1 MQNKDYIPNIDLS
14 AIRDG
19 NNAFKNSNE
28 IANKIKIAS
37 EDIGFFTVTNH
48 GIPITKILSLIS
60 VCKKFF
66 HLSNDEKIKIAPK
79 KWNPNTNT
87 IYRGYF
93 PSEVNG
99 KEGLDIGD
107 PRLTKDMSDL
117 IKKDKF
123 EVNHDMSFLDP
134 QWQIIINDYFDR
146 IHNLGI
152 LIFKTIISA
161 YSNNTN
167 LADEAFI
174 RPKTLSTLRF
184 NYYPKQEKPV
194 EVSAQD
200 GVALGCET
208 HVDSGIMTILY
219 QDKKGGLQVQN
230 RHTLEWYDVPHDPNA
245 FVINTG
251 LALEYLT
258 NGRMKATN
266 HRVLFNQEERISI
279 PFFFEPSYDF
289 KLDPKYLDIT
299 EKNKYDINNYEDFL
313 TNSLKKFVEYDRPN

>member
-1 MQNKDYIPNIDLS
+1 MQNNYIPNIDLS
-14 AIRDG
+14 EIIS
-19 NNAFKNSNE
+19 KELNSDAAKQ
-28 IANKIKIAS
+28 IAKSIKEAS

-48 GIPITKILSLIS
+48 GIPISKINNLLKT
-60 VCKKFF
+60 CKKFF
-66 HLSNDEKIKIAPK
+66 YLPVEDKLKIAPK

-87 IYRGYF
+87 VYRGYF
-93 PSEVNG
+93 PSSVNG

-107 PRLTKDMSDL
+107 PLLKQDMADL
-117 IKKDKF
+117 LKKEKF
-123 EVNHDMSFLDP
+123 EVNHDMTFLDP
-134 QWQIIINDYFDR
+134 SWQATINNYFDD
-146 IHNLGI
+146 IHNLGMI
-152 LIFKTIISA
+152 IFKTIISSFS
-161 YSNNTN
+161 SN
-167 LADEAFI
+167 LSIADRAFQ

-184 NYYPKQEKPV
+184 NYYPKQDKPV
-194 EVSAQD
+194 EVSSQD

-230 RHTLEWYDVPHDPNA
+230 RHSLRWHDVPHDPNA

-279 PFFFEPSYDF
+279 PFFFEPSHDF
-289 KLDPKYLDIT
+289 MLDPKYLDIN
-299 EKNKYDINNYEDFL
+299 ENLIYNIDNYEDFL
-313 TNSLKKFVEYDRPN
+313 TNSLKKFVEYDRTV

>member
-1 MQNKDYIPNIDLS
+1 MQNNYIPNIDLS
-14 AIRDG
+14 EIISKDL
-19 NNAFKNSNE
+19 NSVAAKQ
-28 IANKIKIAS
+28 IAKSIKEAS

-48 GIPITKILSLIS
+48 GIPISKIENLLKT
-60 VCKKFF
+60 CKKFF
-66 HLSNDEKIKIAPK
+66 YLPEEDKLKIAPK

-87 IYRGYF
+87 VYRGYF
-93 PSEVNG
+93 PSSVNG

-107 PRLTKDMSDL
+107 PLLKQDMADL
-117 IKKDKF
+117 LKKEKF
-123 EVNHDMSFLDP
+123 EVNHDMTFLDP
-134 QWQIIINDYFDR
+134 SWQATINNYFDDL
-146 IHNLGI
+146 HNLGMI
-152 LIFKTIISA
+152 IFKTIISSFS
-161 YSNNTN
+161 SN
-167 LADEAFI
+167 LSIADRAFQ

-184 NYYPKQEKPV
+184 NYYPKQDKPV
-194 EVSAQD
+194 EVSSQD

-230 RHTLEWYDVPHDPNA
+230 RHSLEWHDVPHDPNA

-289 KLDPKYLDIT
+289 ILDPKYLDIN
-299 EKNKYDINNYEDFL
+299 ENLIYNIDNYEDFL
-313 TNSLKKFVEYDRPN
+313 TNSLKKFVEYDRPA

>member
-1 MQNKDYIPNIDLS
+1 MLNRDYIPNIDLS
-14 AIRDG
+14 SIING
-19 NNAFKNSNE
+19 NDSKDVASQ
-28 IANKIKIAS
+28 IKKAS

-48 GIPITKILSLIS
+48 GIPLLKIENLLNT
-60 VCKKFF
+60 CRKFF
-66 HLSNDEKIKIAPK
+66 YLPEKDKLKIAPK
-79 KWNPNTNT
+79 KWNSNTDT
-87 IYRGYF
+87 VYRGYF
-93 PSEVNG
+93 PSSVNG

-107 PRLTKDMSDL
+107 PKLTKDMSDL
-117 IKKDKF
+117 LKKEKF
-123 EVNHDMSFLDP
+123 EVNHDMTYLDP
-134 QWQIIINDYFDR
+134 LWQVTINDYFNS
-146 IHNLGI
+146 IHDLGI
-152 LIFKTIISA
+152 KIFETIISA
-161 YSNNTN
+161 YSNNIS
-167 LADEAFI
+167 LANEAFV

-184 NYYPKQEKPV
+184 NYYPKQDKPV
-194 EVSAQD
+194 EISSQD

-230 RHTLEWYDVPHDPNA
+230 RHSLEWHDVPHNPEA

-289 KLDPKYLDIT
+289 ILDPKCLDIV
-299 EKNKYDINNYEDFL
+299 EDIKYDIDNYENFL

>member
-1 MQNKDYIPNIDLS
+1 MQNNYIPNIDLS
-14 AIRDG
+14 EIISKDL
-19 NNAFKNSNE
+19 NSVAAKQ
-28 IANKIKIAS
+28 IAKSIKEAS

-48 GIPITKILSLIS
+48 GIPISKIENLLKT
-60 VCKKFF
+60 CKKFF
-66 HLSNDEKIKIAPK
+66 YLPEEDKLKIAPK

-87 IYRGYF
+87 VYRGYF
-93 PSEVNG
+93 PSSVNG

-107 PRLTKDMSDL
+107 PLLKQDMADL
-117 IKKDKF
+117 LKKEKF
-123 EVNHDMSFLDP
+123 EVNHDMTFLDP
-134 QWQIIINDYFDR
+134 SWQATINNYFDDL
-146 IHNLGI
+146 HNLGMI
-152 LIFKTIISA
+152 IFKTIISSFS
-161 YSNNTN
+161 SN
-167 LADEAFI
+167 LSIADRAFQ

-184 NYYPKQEKPV
+184 NYYPKQDKPV
-194 EVSAQD
+194 EVSSQD

-230 RHTLEWYDVPHDPNA
+230 RHSLEWHDVPHDPNA

-289 KLDPKYLDIT
+289 ILDPKYLDIN
-299 EKNKYDINNYEDFL
+299 ENLIYNIDNYEDFL
-313 TNSLKKFVEYDRPN
+313 TNSLKKFVEYDRPV

>member
-1 MQNKDYIPNIDLS
+1 MQSNYIPNIDLS
-14 AIRDG
+14 EIISKDL
-19 NNAFKNSNE
+19 NSNSAKQ
-28 IANKIKIAS
+28 IAISIKEAS

-48 GIPITKILSLIS
+48 GIPISKIENLLKT
-60 VCKKFF
+60 CKKFF
-66 HLSNDEKIKIAPK
+66 NLPEEDKLKIAPK

-87 IYRGYF
+87 VYRGYF
-93 PSEVNG
+93 PSSVNG

-107 PRLTKDMSDL
+107 PLLKQDMADL
-117 IKKDKF
+117 LKKEKF
-123 EVNHDMSFLDP
+123 EVNHDMTFLDP
-134 QWQIIINDYFDR
+134 SWQATINNYFDDL
-146 IHNLGI
+146 HNLGMI
-152 LIFKTIISA
+152 IFKTIISSFS
-161 YSNNTN
+161 SN
-167 LADEAFI
+167 LSIADRAFQ

-184 NYYPKQEKPV
+184 NYYPKQDKPV
-194 EVSAQD
+194 EVSSQD

-230 RHTLEWYDVPHDPNA
+230 RHSLEWHDVPHDPNA

-289 KLDPKYLDIT
+289 ILDPKYLDIN
-299 EKNKYDINNYEDFL
+299 ENLIYNIDIYEDFL
-313 TNSLKKFVEYDRPN
+313 TNSLKKFVEYDRPA

>member
-1 MQNKDYIPNIDLS
+1 MQNNYIPNIDLS
-14 AIRDG
+14 EIISNDL
-19 NNAFKNSNE
+19 NSD
-28 IANKIKIAS
+28 IAKQIAKSIKEAS

-48 GIPITKILSLIS
+48 GIPISKFENLLKT
-60 VCKKFF
+60 CKKFF
-66 HLSNDEKIKIAPK
+66 YLPEEDKLKIAPK

-87 IYRGYF
+87 VYRGYF
-93 PSEVNG
+93 PSSVNG

-107 PRLTKDMSDL
+107 PLLKQDMADL
-117 IKKDKF
+117 LKKEKF
-123 EVNHDMSFLDP
+123 EVNHDMTFLDP
-134 QWQIIINDYFDR
+134 SWQATINNYFDDL
-146 IHNLGI
+146 HNLGMI
-152 LIFKTIISA
+152 IFKTIISSFS
-161 YSNNTN
+161 SN
-167 LADEAFI
+167 LSIADRAFQ

-184 NYYPKQEKPV
+184 NYYPKQDKPV
-194 EVSAQD
+194 EVSSQD

-230 RHTLEWYDVPHDPNA
+230 RRSLEWHDVPHDPSA

-266 HRVLFNQEERISI
+266 HRVLYNQEERISI

-289 KLDPKYLDIT
+289 VLDPKYLDIN
-299 EKNKYDINNYEDFL
+299 ENLIYNINNYEDFL
-313 TNSLKKFVEYDRPN
+313 TNSLKKFVEYDRPA

>member
-1 MQNKDYIPNIDLS
+1 MQSNYIPNIDLS
-14 AIRDG
+14 EIISKDL
-19 NNAFKNSNE
+19 NSDAAKQ
-28 IANKIKIAS
+28 IAKSIKEAS

-48 GIPITKILSLIS
+48 GIPISKIKNLLKT
-60 VCKKFF
+60 CKKFF
-66 HLSNDEKIKIAPK
+66 YLPEEDKLKIAPK

-87 IYRGYF
+87 VYRGYF
-93 PSEVNG
+93 PSSVNG

-107 PRLTKDMSDL
+107 PLLKQDMADL
-117 IKKDKF
+117 LKKEKF
-123 EVNHDMSFLDP
+123 EVNHDMTFLDP
-134 QWQIIINDYFDR
+134 SWQATINNYFDDL
-146 IHNLGI
+146 HNLGMI
-152 LIFKTIISA
+152 IFKTIISSFS
-161 YSNNTN
+161 SN
-167 LADEAFI
+167 LSIADRAFQ

-184 NYYPKQEKPV
+184 NYYPKQDKPV
-194 EVSAQD
+194 EVSSQD

-230 RHTLEWYDVPHDPNA
+230 RHSLEWHDVPHDPNA

-289 KLDPKYLDIT
+289 ILDPKYLDIN
-299 EKNKYDINNYEDFL
+299 ENLIYNIDNYEDFL
-313 TNSLKKFVEYDRPN
+313 TNSLKKFVEYDRPA

>member
-1 MQNKDYIPNIDLS
+1 MQSNYIPNIDLS
-14 AIRDG
+14 EIISKDL
-19 NNAFKNSNE
+19 NSVAAKQ
-28 IANKIKIAS
+28 IAKSIKEAS

-48 GIPITKILSLIS
+48 GIPISKINNLLKT
-60 VCKKFF
+60 CKKFF
-66 HLSNDEKIKIAPK
+66 YLPEEDKLKIAPK

-87 IYRGYF
+87 VYRGYF
-93 PSEVNG
+93 PSSVNG

-107 PRLTKDMSDL
+107 PLLKQDMADL
-117 IKKDKF
+117 LKKEKF
-123 EVNHDMSFLDP
+123 EVNHDMTFLDP
-134 QWQIIINDYFDR
+134 SWQATINNYFDDL
-146 IHNLGI
+146 HNLGMI
-152 LIFKTIISA
+152 IFKTIISSFS
-161 YSNNTN
+161 SN
-167 LADEAFI
+167 LSIADRAFQ

-184 NYYPKQEKPV
+184 NYYPKQDKPV
-194 EVSAQD
+194 EVSSQD

-230 RHTLEWYDVPHDPNA
+230 RHSLEWHDVPHDPNA

-289 KLDPKYLDIT
+289 ILDPKYLDIN
-299 EKNKYDINNYEDFL
+299 ENLIYNIDNYEDFL
-313 TNSLKKFVEYDRPN
+313 TNSLKKFVEYDRPA

>member
-1 MQNKDYIPNIDLS
+1 MQNNYIPNIDLS
-14 AIRDG
+14 EIISKDL
-19 NNAFKNSNE
+19 NSVAAKQ
-28 IANKIKIAS
+28 IAKSIKEAS

-48 GIPITKILSLIS
+48 GIPISKINNLLKT
-60 VCKKFF
+60 CKKFF
-66 HLSNDEKIKIAPK
+66 YLPEEDKLKIAPK

-87 IYRGYF
+87 VYRGYF
-93 PSEVNG
+93 PSSVNG

-107 PRLTKDMSDL
+107 PLLKQDMADL
-117 IKKDKF
+117 LKKEKF
-123 EVNHDMSFLDP
+123 EVNHDMTFLDP
-134 QWQIIINDYFDR
+134 SWQATINNYFDDL
-146 IHNLGI
+146 HNLGMI
-152 LIFKTIISA
+152 IFKTIISSFS
-161 YSNNTN
+161 SN
-167 LADEAFI
+167 LSIADRAFQ

-184 NYYPKQEKPV
+184 NYYPKQDKPV
-194 EVSAQD
+194 EVSSQD

-230 RHTLEWYDVPHDPNA
+230 RHSLEWHDVPHDPNA

-289 KLDPKYLDIT
+289 MLDPKYLDIN
-299 EKNKYDINNYEDFL
+299 ENLIYNIDNYEDFL
-313 TNSLKKFVEYDRPN
+313 TNSLKKFVEYDRPA

>member
-1 MQNKDYIPNIDLS
+1 MQNNYIPNIDLS
-14 AIRDG
+14 EIISKDL
-19 NNAFKNSNE
+19 NSDAAKQ
-28 IANKIKIAS
+28 IAKSIKEAS

-48 GIPITKILSLIS
+48 GIPISKIENLLKT
-60 VCKKFF
+60 CKKFF
-66 HLSNDEKIKIAPK
+66 YLPVEDKLKIAPK

-87 IYRGYF
+87 VYRGYF
-93 PSEVNG
+93 PSSVNG

-107 PRLTKDMSDL
+107 PLLKQDMADL
-117 IKKDKF
+117 LKKEKF
-123 EVNHDMSFLDP
+123 EVNHDMTFLDP
-134 QWQIIINDYFDR
+134 SWQATINNYFDDL
-146 IHNLGI
+146 HNLGMI
-152 LIFKTIISA
+152 IFKTIISSFS
-161 YSNNTN
+161 SN
-167 LADEAFI
+167 LSIADQAFQ

-184 NYYPKQEKPV
+184 NYYPKQDKPV
-194 EVSAQD
+194 EVSSQD

-230 RHTLEWYDVPHDPNA
+230 RRSLEWHDVPHDPSA

-289 KLDPKYLDIT
+289 VLDPKYLDIN
-299 EKNKYDINNYEDFL
+299 ENLIYNINNYEDFL
-313 TNSLKKFVEYDRPN
+313 TNSLKKFVEYDRPA

>member
-1 MQNKDYIPNIDLS
+1 MQSNYIPNIDLS
-14 AIRDG
+14 EIISKDL
-19 NNAFKNSNE
+19 NSSAAKQ
-28 IANKIKIAS
+28 IAKSIKEAS

-48 GIPITKILSLIS
+48 GIPISKIENLLKT
-60 VCKKFF
+60 CKKFF
-66 HLSNDEKIKIAPK
+66 YLPEEDKLKIAPK

-87 IYRGYF
+87 VYRGYF
-93 PSEVNG
+93 PSSVNG

-107 PRLTKDMSDL
+107 PLLKQDMADL
-117 IKKDKF
+117 LKKEKF
-123 EVNHDMSFLDP
+123 EVNHDMTFLDP
-134 QWQIIINDYFDR
+134 SWQATINNYFDDL
-146 IHNLGI
+146 HNLGMI
-152 LIFKTIISA
+152 IFKTIISSFS
-161 YSNNTN
+161 SN
-167 LADEAFI
+167 LSIADRAFQ

-184 NYYPKQEKPV
+184 NYYPKQDKPV
-194 EVSAQD
+194 EVSSQD

-230 RHTLEWYDVPHDPNA
+230 RHSLEWHDVPHDPNA

-289 KLDPKYLDIT
+289 ILDPKYLDIN
-299 EKNKYDINNYEDFL
+299 ENLIYNIDNYEDFL
-313 TNSLKKFVEYDRPN
+313 TNSLKKFVEYDRPA

>member
-1 MQNKDYIPNIDLS
+1 MQNNYIPNIDLS
-14 AIRDG
+14 EIISKDL
-19 NNAFKNSNE
+19 NSVAAKQ
-28 IANKIKIAS
+28 IAKSIKEAS

-48 GIPITKILSLIS
+48 GIPISKINNLLKT
-60 VCKKFF
+60 CKKFF
-66 HLSNDEKIKIAPK
+66 YLPEEDKLKIAPK

-87 IYRGYF
+87 VYRGYF
-93 PSEVNG
+93 PSSVNG

-107 PRLTKDMSDL
+107 PLLKQDMADL
-117 IKKDKF
+117 LKKEKF
-123 EVNHDMSFLDP
+123 EVNHDMTFLDP
-134 QWQIIINDYFDR
+134 SWQATINNYFDDL
-146 IHNLGI
+146 HNLGMI
-152 LIFKTIISA
+152 IFKTIISSFS
-161 YSNNTN
+161 SN
-167 LADEAFI
+167 LSIADRAFQ

-184 NYYPKQEKPV
+184 NYYPKQDKPV
-194 EVSAQD
+194 EVSSQD

-230 RHTLEWYDVPHDPNA
+230 RHSLEWYDVPHDPNA

-289 KLDPKYLDIT
+289 ILDPKYLDIN
-299 EKNKYDINNYEDFL
+299 ENLIYNIDNYEDFL
-313 TNSLKKFVEYDRPN
+313 TNSLKKFVEYDRPA

>member
-1 MQNKDYIPNIDLS
+1 MQSNYIPNIDLYEIIS
-14 AIRDG
+14 KDL
-19 NNAFKNSNE
+19 NSNAAKQ
-28 IANKIKIAS
+28 IAKSIKEAS

-48 GIPITKILSLIS
+48 SIPISKIENLLKT
-60 VCKKFF
+60 CKKFF
-66 HLSNDEKIKIAPK
+66 YLPEEDKLKIAPK

-87 IYRGYF
+87 VYRGYF
-93 PSEVNG
+93 PSSVNG

-107 PRLTKDMSDL
+107 PLLKQDMADL
-117 IKKDKF
+117 LKKEKF

-134 QWQIIINDYFDR
+134 SWQATINNYFDDL
-146 IHNLGI
+146 HNLGMI
-152 LIFKTIISA
+152 IFKTIISSFS
-161 YSNNTN
+161 SN
-167 LADEAFI
+167 LSIADRAFQ

-184 NYYPKQEKPV
+184 NYYPKQDKPV
-194 EVSAQD
+194 EVSSQD

-230 RHTLEWYDVPHDPNA
+230 RHSLEWHDVPHDPNA

-289 KLDPKYLDIT
+289 ILDPKYLDIN
-299 EKNKYDINNYEDFL
+299 ENLIYNIDNYEDFL
-313 TNSLKKFVEYDRPN
+313 TNSLKKFVEYDRPA

>member
-1 MQNKDYIPNIDLS
+1 MQNNYIPNIDLS
-14 AIRDG
+14 EIISKDL
-19 NNAFKNSNE
+19 NSVAAKQ
-28 IANKIKIAS
+28 IAKSIKEAS

-48 GIPITKILSLIS
+48 GIPISKINNLLKT
-60 VCKKFF
+60 CKKFF
-66 HLSNDEKIKIAPK
+66 YLPEEDKLKIAPK

-87 IYRGYF
+87 VYRGYF
-93 PSEVNG
+93 PSSVNG

-107 PRLTKDMSDL
+107 PLLKQDMADL
-117 IKKDKF
+117 LKKEKF
-123 EVNHDMSFLDP
+123 EVNHDMTFLDP
-134 QWQIIINDYFDR
+134 SWQATINNYFDDL
-146 IHNLGI
+146 HNLGMI
-152 LIFKTIISA
+152 IFKTIISSFS
-161 YSNNTN
+161 SN
-167 LADEAFI
+167 LSIADRAFQ

-184 NYYPKQEKPV
+184 NYYPKQDKPV
-194 EVSAQD
+194 EVSSQD

-230 RHTLEWYDVPHDPNA
+230 RHSLEWHDVPHDPNA

-289 KLDPKYLDIT
+289 ILDPKYLDIN
-299 EKNKYDINNYEDFL
+299 ENLIYNIDNYEDFL
-313 TNSLKKFVEYDRPN
+313 TNSLKKFVEYDRPA

>member
-1 MQNKDYIPNIDLS
+1 MQNNYIPNIDLS
-14 AIRDG
+14 EIISKDL
-19 NNAFKNSNE
+19 NSDAAKQ
-28 IANKIKIAS
+28 IAKSIKEAS
-37 EDIGFFTVTNH
+37 KDIGFFTVTNH
-48 GIPITKILSLIS
+48 GIPISKIENLLKT
-60 VCKKFF
+60 CKKFF
-66 HLSNDEKIKIAPK
+66 YLPEEDKLKIAPK

-87 IYRGYF
+87 VYRGYF
-93 PSEVNG
+93 PSSVNG

-107 PRLTKDMSDL
+107 PLLKQDMADL
-117 IKKDKF
+117 LKKEKF
-123 EVNHDMSFLDP
+123 EVNHDMTFLDP
-134 QWQIIINDYFDR
+134 SWQATINNYFDDL
-146 IHNLGI
+146 HNLGMI
-152 LIFKTIISA
+152 IFKIIISSFS
-161 YSNNTN
+161 SN
-167 LADEAFI
+167 LSIADQAFQ

-184 NYYPKQEKPV
+184 NYYPKQDNPV
-194 EVSAQD
+194 EVSSQD

-230 RHTLEWYDVPHDPNA
+230 RRSLEWHDVPHNPSA

-289 KLDPKYLDIT
+289 VLDPKYLDIN
-299 EKNKYDINNYEDFL
+299 ENLIYNINNYEDFL
-313 TNSLKKFVEYDRPN
+313 TNSLKKFVEYDRPA

>member
-1 MQNKDYIPNIDLS
+1 MQSNYIPNIDLS
-14 AIRDG
+14 EIISKDL
-19 NNAFKNSNE
+19 NSDDAKQ
-28 IANKIKIAS
+28 IAKSIKEAS

-48 GIPITKILSLIS
+48 GIPISKIENLLKT
-60 VCKKFF
+60 CKKFF
-66 HLSNDEKIKIAPK
+66 YLPEEDKLKIAPK

-87 IYRGYF
+87 VYRGYF
-93 PSEVNG
+93 PSSVNG

-107 PRLTKDMSDL
+107 PLLKQDMADL
-117 IKKDKF
+117 LKKEKF
-123 EVNHDMSFLDP
+123 EVNHDMTFLDP
-134 QWQIIINDYFDR
+134 SWQATINNYFDDL
-146 IHNLGI
+146 HNLGMI
-152 LIFKTIISA
+152 IFKTIISSFS
-161 YSNNTN
+161 SN
-167 LADEAFI
+167 LSIADRAFQ

-184 NYYPKQEKPV
+184 NYYPKQDKPV
-194 EVSAQD
+194 EVSSQD

-230 RHTLEWYDVPHDPNA
+230 RHSLEWHDVPHDSNA

-289 KLDPKYLDIT
+289 ILDPKYLDIN
-299 EKNKYDINNYEDFL
+299 ENLIYNIDNYEDFL
-313 TNSLKKFVEYDRPN
+313 TNSLKKFVEYDRPA

>member
-1 MQNKDYIPNIDLS
+1 MQNNYIPNIDLS
-14 AIRDG
+14 EIISKDL
-19 NNAFKNSNE
+19 NTNAAKQ
-28 IANKIKIAS
+28 IAKSIKEAS

-48 GIPITKILSLIS
+48 GIPISKIENLLKT
-60 VCKKFF
+60 CKKFF
-66 HLSNDEKIKIAPK
+66 YLPEEDKLKIAPK

-87 IYRGYF
+87 VYRGYF
-93 PSEVNG
+93 PSSVNG

-107 PRLTKDMSDL
+107 PLLKQDMADL
-117 IKKDKF
+117 LKKEKF
-123 EVNHDMSFLDP
+123 EVNHDMTFLDP
-134 QWQIIINDYFDR
+134 SWQATINNYFDDL
-146 IHNLGI
+146 HNLGMI
-152 LIFKTIISA
+152 IFKTIISSFS
-161 YSNNTN
+161 SN
-167 LADEAFI
+167 LSIADQAFQ

-184 NYYPKQEKPV
+184 NYYPKQDEPV
-194 EVSAQD
+194 EVSSQD

-230 RHTLEWYDVPHDPNA
+230 RRSLEWHDVPHNPSA

-289 KLDPKYLDIT
+289 ILDPKYLDID
-299 EKNKYDINNYEDFL
+299 ENLIYNINNYEDFL
-313 TNSLKKFVEYDRPN
+313 TNSLKKFVEYDRPA

>member
-1 MQNKDYIPNIDLS
+1 MQNNYIPNIDLS
-14 AIRDG
+14 EIICKDL
-19 NNAFKNSNE
+19 NSE
-28 IANKIKIAS
+28 GAKQIAKSIKEAS
-37 EDIGFFTVTNH
+37 EDIGFFMVTNH
-48 GIPITKILSLIS
+48 GIPISKINNLLKT
-60 VCKKFF
+60 CKKFF
-66 HLSNDEKIKIAPK
+66 YLPEEDKLKIAPK

-87 IYRGYF
+87 VYRGYF
-93 PSEVNG
+93 PSSVNG

-107 PRLTKDMSDL
+107 PLLKQDMADL
-117 IKKDKF
+117 LKKEKF
-123 EVNHDMSFLDP
+123 EVNHDMTFLDP
-134 QWQIIINDYFDR
+134 SWQATINNYFDDL
-146 IHNLGI
+146 HNLGMI
-152 LIFKTIISA
+152 IFKTIISSFS
-161 YSNNTN
+161 SN
-167 LADEAFI
+167 LSIADQAFQ

-184 NYYPKQEKPV
+184 NYYPKQDKPV
-194 EVSAQD
+194 EVSSQD

-230 RHTLEWYDVPHDPNA
+230 RRSLEWHDVPHDPNA

-289 KLDPKYLDIT
+289 KLDPKYLDIN
-299 EKNKYDINNYEDFL
+299 ENLIYNIDNYEDFL
-313 TNSLKKFVEYDRPN
+313 TNSLKKFVEYDRPA